1 MRPRSR
7 TFVARGLEPLIA
19 PPTTTVRR
27 GSPILPPH
35 GNRSDGCTRA
45 SGLQKPSSIA
55 LLAPDSH
62 RRHVCRCYA
71 GTWLVSP
78 RCTYHCRLGFARF
91 RKGWRSLQ
99 GLNL

>member
-1 MRPRSR
+1 MRSRSR
-7 TFVARGLEPLIA
+7 TFVARGLEPLCA

-35 GNRSDGCTRA
+35 GNRNDGCTHA
-45 SGLQKPSSIA
+45 SGLSKAVFIA

-71 GTWLVSP
+71 GNRLLTQLCGLSP
-78 RCTYHCRLGFARF
+78 R
-91 RKGWRSLQ
+91 
-99 GLNL
+99 